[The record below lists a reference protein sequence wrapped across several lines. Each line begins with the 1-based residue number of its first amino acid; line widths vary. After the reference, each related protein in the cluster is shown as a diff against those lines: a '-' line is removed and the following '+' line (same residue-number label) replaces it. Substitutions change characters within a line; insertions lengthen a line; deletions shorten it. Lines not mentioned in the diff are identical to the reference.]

1 MLKKQTIFRVNG
13 LQRRSAYAGLVA
25 LLFLLLVACGPSV
38 APDATGPASDQS
50 NSESASP
57 LQPVEE
63 SAAEAGT
70 AEEAYPP
77 QAIEESAAEEGY
89 PVQPFEEDIAEEAYP
104 VVPLPV
110 PSPTIDPENYPP
122 PPPEE
127 VFAEPRFR
135 FDLPLNAGNTLVTG
149 QAPPDLALAIADVT
163 LNGAV
168 LGTGVSDRDGR
179 FSIGVQELPDGHRV
193 GITFAELQAGKTLA
207 DMSREYFPHRGE
219 GFMNL
224 PNLGIFFDTEMV
236 QP

>member
-1 MLKKQTIFRVNG
+1 MLTMSKMRTIVRRHDF
-13 LQRRSAYAGLVA
+13 QRRPALVGLIA
-25 LLFLLLVACGPSV
+25 LLFLVLAACGSPV
-38 APDATGPASDQS
+38 APDSTAPVADQP
-50 NSESASP
+50 NGENASP
-57 LQPVEE
+57 LQSVEE
-63 SAAEAGT
+63 SAAEEAAPLQT
-70 AEEAYPP
+70 AEEN
-77 QAIEESAAEEGY
+77 AADEGY
-89 PVQPFEEDIAEEAYP
+89 PVQSFEEDIAEEAYP
-104 VVPLPV
+104 VEPLPL

-163 LNGAV
+163 LNGVV
-168 LGTGVSDRDGR
+168 LGVGVSDSDGR
-179 FSIGVQELPDGHRV
+179 FSISVQELPDGHRV
-193 GITFAELQAGKTLA
+193 GVTFAELQAGKTLA

-236 QP
+236 EP

>member
-1 MLKKQTIFRVNG
+1 MLTMSKMRTIGRRHDF
-13 LQRRSAYAGLVA
+13 QRRSALVGLIA
-25 LLFLLLVACGPSV
+25 LLFLVLAACGSPV
-38 APDATGPASDQS
+38 APDSTAPVSDQP
-50 NSESASP
+50 NGENASP
-57 LQPVEE
+57 LQSVEE
-63 SAAEAGT
+63 N
-70 AEEAYPP
+70 
-77 QAIEESAAEEGY
+77 AAEEGY
-89 PVQPFEEDIAEEAYP
+89 PVQSFEEDIAEEAYP
-104 VVPLPV
+104 VEPLPL

-163 LNGAV
+163 LNGVV
-168 LGTGVSDRDGR
+168 LGVGVSDSDGR
-179 FSIGVQELPDGHRV
+179 FSISVQELPDGHRV
-193 GITFAELQAGKTLA
+193 GVTFAELQAGKTLA

-236 QP
+236 EP